1 MRGDWFFGCP
11 RISVHDRKRQ
21 SKNHDSCFACEF
33 CFCYSLKQKRVRFS
47 ALYRSTPEGE
57 ATRGNEN
64 PEQDNRNPEQNRIG
78 FREGLLLPRDG
89 LLARI
94 QKTLSKAL
102 SGKAATSTRAS
113 SRRRP
118 PEKRQWFETER
129 AGACRYAKG
138 VFIKWSLFRAL
149 LHSFGNT
156 QADSFPERP
165 HHPACDQ
172 KPLAVDALPKSWF
185 W

>member
-21 SKNHDSCFACEF
+21 SKNHDFCFACEF

-94 QKTLSKAL
+94 QKNVK
-102 SGKAATSTRAS
+102 
-113 SRRRP
+113 
-118 PEKRQWFETER
+118 Q
-129 AGACRYAKG
+129 GAFWKGGYIDEG
-138 VFIKWSLFRAL
+138 VFAS
-149 LHSFGNT
+149 
-156 QADSFPERP
+156 QAPRK
-165 HHPACDQ
+165 AT
-172 KPLAVDALPKSWF
+172 VV
-185 W
+185 